1 MISSEWQKLKSMT
14 ITKTGNDVEQL
25 EHLFTAGRIVN

>member
-14 ITKTGNDVEQL
+14 IPQTANDVEQL
-25 EHLFTAGRIVN
+25 ERLLTAGRIVD